1 MHPSRLSF
9 VVATLIVTFASSA
22 AWAIELTSKL
32 SGEQEVP
39 PVETRASG
47 AAEFTVG
54 ADGSVSGSVQTEAIE
69 GVAAHIH
76 EGAADVN
83 GPVVIVLT
91 KQNDH
96 EWVAPAGARLT
107 PKQLDAIKLGN
118 LYVNVHT
125 KAHPGG
131 EIRGQLHQ

>member
-1 MHPSRLSF
+1 MHPSRLSLAAAAL
-9 VVATLIVTFASSA
+9 VVTFASSA
-22 AWAIELTSKL
+22 AWAIQITSKL

-39 PVETRASG
+39 PLETRASG
-47 AAEFTVG
+47 TAEFTVS
-54 ADGSVSGSVQTEAIE
+54 ADGAVSGGVQTEAIE

-91 KQNDH
+91 KKNDH

-107 PKQLDAIKLGN
+107 PKQLDAIKLGE

-131 EIRGQLHQ
+131 EIRGQLHE